1 MPTQQTQQPVA
12 PKLPSGPGPVATFTQ
27 PLGIGLLIAL
37 TFLLT
42 YLAALHKPQPHH
54 LPVGVVAPP
63 QAVAQLQRS
72 LSTPTADA
80 VALRPVAAAPPPPPP
95 GRARP
100 ARGPLPAQ
108 PGRPGRLAAAG
119 RRPRSRGDPDGDRH
133 LHPRRRPWSGHPAA
147 G

>member
-12 PKLPSGPGPVATFTQ
+12 PKLPSGPGPVAAFTQ

-54 LPVGVVAPP
+54 LPVGGVAPP
-63 QAVAQLQRS
+63 QAVAQLRRS

-80 VALRPVAAAPPPPPP
+80 VALRPVADATAA
-95 GRARP
+95 RH
-100 ARGPLPAQ
+100 Q
-108 PGRPGRLAAAG
+108 VQ
-119 RRPRSRGDPDGDRH
+119 RRPTVVASTHRH
-133 LHPRRRPWSGHPAA
+133 ERQV
-147 G
+147 

>member
-12 PKLPSGPGPVATFTQ
+12 PKLPSGPGPVAAFTQ
-27 PLGIGLLIAL
+27 PLGICLLIAL
-37 TFLLT
+37 AFLLT
-42 YLAALHKPQPHH
+42 YLAVLHKPQPHH

-80 VALRPVAAAPPPPPP
+80 VALPPVADATAARHPAP
-95 GRARP
+95 GGARP
-100 ARGPLPAQ
+100 ARGRLPAQ

-119 RRPRSRGDPDGDRH
+119 RRPRSGGDPDGDRH
-133 LHPRRRPWSGHPAA
+133 RPPRR
-147 G
+147 